1 MVNNKIRSITGAE
14 IVLKEKAVEEL
25 KASLRGE
32 LILPEDEGYDD
43 ARKVHNGMIDR
54 HPCLILRCA
63 GVSDV
68 ISAVNFA
75 RENKLILA
83 IRGGGHNVAGFAV
96 WDDAV
101 VIDLSSM
108 KSIRVD
114 PTKRTARAAGEC
126 TWGDL
131 DHETHAFGLAT
142 TGGIISTTG
151 IAGVTLGGGIGYLT
165 RKCGP
170 SCDKPNFG

>member
-1 MVNNKIRSITGAE
+1 MVDKRIKSNTGAD
-14 IVLKEKAVEEL
+14 IVLKETAVEEL

-32 LILPEDEGYDD
+32 LIRPEDEGYDD

-54 HPCLILRCA
+54 HPCLIVRCA

-83 IRGGGHNVAGFAV
+83 VRGGGHNVAGFAV
-96 WDDAV
+96 CDDGI
-101 VIDLSSM
+101 VIDLSAM

-114 PTKRTARAAGEC
+114 PTKRTARADGGC

-131 DHETHAFGLAT
+131 DHESHAFG
-142 TGGIISTTG
+142 
-151 IAGVTLGGGIGYLT
+151 
-165 RKCGP
+165 
-170 SCDKPNFG
+170 